1 MLPPFLYYYFFL
13 FPYMAEAVWL
23 AGVSVEVNSKERMQV
38 LKMREETVNL
48 R

>member
-1 MLPPFLYYYFFL
+1 MLPPLFFYFFIL
-13 FPYMAEAVWL
+13 FPYRAEAVWL
-23 AGVSVEVNSKERMQV
+23 AGVPVEVNSKERMQV